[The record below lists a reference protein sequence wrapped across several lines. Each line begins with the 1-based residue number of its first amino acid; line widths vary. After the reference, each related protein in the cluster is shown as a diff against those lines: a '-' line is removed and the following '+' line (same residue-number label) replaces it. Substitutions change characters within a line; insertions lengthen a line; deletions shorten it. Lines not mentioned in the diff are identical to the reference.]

1 MIYIVPLKLNTE
13 GFKLLSGDRRKVI
26 LELLGKDVN
35 ADTLL
40 AVDDFLEQRS
50 LLNYLGLN
58 YKVVIGIPNVSADEQ
73 IMFETSID
81 HLIDFT
87 DFIKIVKSETI
98 QEREVKSFL
107 TGDGHSVASR
117 SGSLYESSTG
127 KVDVK
132 TSNESNKMEGE
143 NVSEST
149 PTERGY

>member
-1 MIYIVPLKLNTE
+1 MIYIVPIKLNTE

-35 ADTLL
+35 VDTLL

-58 YKVVIGIPNVSADEQ
+58 YKVVIGIPNISADEQ

-98 QEREVKSFL
+98 QEKEVKSFL
-107 TGDGHSVASR
+107 TGGNDNVVDKSSYLHKP
-117 SGSLYESSTG
+117 SLKEI
-127 KVDVK
+127 DDK
-132 TSNESNKMEGE
+132 TSNNLDKMEE
-143 NVSEST
+143 RNVSEST

>member
-1 MIYIVPLKLNTE
+1 MIYIVPIKLSTE
-13 GFKLLSGDRRKVI
+13 GFKLLSGDRRKVV

-35 ADTLL
+35 ADILL

-58 YKVVIGIPNVSADEQ
+58 YKVVIGIPNISADEQ

-87 DFIKIVKSETI
+87 DFIKIIKSETI
-98 QEREVKSFL
+98 QEKEVKSFL
-107 TGDGHSVASR
+107 MGDSKGVSNKTS
-117 SGSLYESSTG
+117 SLYEPNSQISDLKG
-127 KVDVK
+127 ASKLH
-132 TSNESNKMEGE
+132 EMEGDD
-143 NVSEST
+143 VSEST